1 VDASGRRRERRA
13 HRRPGDRRLSVE
25 LDSELDGI
33 VAGDPDAFGR
43 WVAGAEPPLRASLR
57 PLAARVDCE
66 AVLQEALLRVWQV
79 APRCRRDGR
88 GNALLRMALVI
99 ARNLGIDELRRARV
113 APTEAGA
120 LEAALA
126 LAATSMLQAGAAGA
140 PPSDPLLRR
149 AIAEC
154 RRALPGKPAAALDAR
169 IESAGGDA
177 DAVLAERLRMK
188 LNTFLQNV
196 TRARKLLAACLKKR
210 GIDVAELA

>member
-1 VDASGRRRERRA
+1 M
-13 HRRPGDRRLSVE
+13 
-25 LDSELDGI
+25 
-33 VAGDPDAFGR
+33 
-43 WVAGAEPPLRASLR
+43 RASLR

-88 GNALLRMALVI
+88 ANALLRMALVI

-126 LAATSMLQAGAAGA
+126 AASALDARGMAPAAA
-140 PPSDPLLRR
+140 DPLLRR
-149 AIAEC
+149 AIEEC

-177 DAVLAERLRMK
+177 DQVLAERLRMK

-210 GIDVAELA
+210 GVDVEELT